1 MERGIEGYVRVL
13 AERAERAVKLL
24 KIFIGA
30 ALVALLTL
38 AVYSLVV
45 YSLTAFANLAENQGL
60 LIGFIVIT
68 VCLLVLVICVFAALA
83 YAFYNLNKLDK
94 LK

>member
-1 MERGIEGYVRVL
+1 MELSSEDYVPVL
-13 AERAERAVKLL
+13 AERAERAVKIL
-24 KIFIGA
+24 KIFIGE

-45 YSLTAFANLAENQGL
+45 YSLTAFADLAENQGL

-68 VCLLVLVICVFAALA
+68 ACVLVLVICVFSALA
-83 YAFYNLNKLDK
+83 YAFYNLNKLEK